1 MPKSTC
7 SNYQS
12 KGKKLNQLEAPQSK
26 RKARNSK
33 WEFLI
38 ETQSD
43 QAPEE
48 ALKFQISK
56 NIISDNK

>member
-7 SNYQS
+7 SNNKS
-12 KGKKLNQLEAPQSK
+12 KGEKLNWLEVPQSK
-26 RKARNSK
+26 RKVGNSK

-43 QAPEE
+43 QVPEE

-56 NIISDNK
+56 KLISDNK

>member
-1 MPKSTC
+1 MAKSTC

-12 KGKKLNQLEAPQSK
+12 KGEKLNWLEVPQSK
-26 RKARNSK
+26 RKVGNNK
-33 WEFLI
+33 WEFSI

-56 NIISDNK
+56 NLISDNK